1 MKVWSGFFVLMAYQ
15 PVWLFNDKTILIE
28 EQQWY
33 YFNLVRYY
41 KKWEKVV
48 MWPATLHF
56 GLYLS

>member
-48 MWPATLHF
+48 IK
-56 GLYLS
+56 